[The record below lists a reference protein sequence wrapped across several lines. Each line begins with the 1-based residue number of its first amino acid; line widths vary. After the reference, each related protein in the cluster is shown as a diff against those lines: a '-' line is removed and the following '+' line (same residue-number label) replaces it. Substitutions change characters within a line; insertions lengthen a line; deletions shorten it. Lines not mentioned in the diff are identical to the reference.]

1 MSSLSWVRGF
11 NATVGRLAPE
21 LAASKMHRA
30 FLTPRDLPPRDWELP
45 LLASAERITLRFGL
59 SALRWGQGPAVL
71 LLHGWEGRPTQFAY
85 LIQALVRAGY
95 GVVALDAPA
104 HGRSPGHEAN
114 VVLFARAL
122 LEASSE
128 LPPLR
133 AVIGHSMGGA
143 SALLATQLGLRT
155 EALVTISAPARIIGA
170 LRRFAH
176 FVGLPRQARA
186 QFVRMVESSAGM
198 PAAQLDAARYQ
209 LDFPGLV
216 VHAADDQMVPSSEA
230 QSIHAAWPDS
240 RLLHLPSGGHSK
252 LLADPQLAEAV
263 LELLGSA
270 DPSAAAS
277 PRAVAGVVHRPA
289 LAS

>member
-21 LAASKMHRA
+21 LVASKMHRA

-122 LEASSE
+122 LEAASE
-128 LPPLR
+128 LPPLK

-143 SALLATQLGLRT
+143 SAMLATQLGLRT

-176 FVGLPRQARA
+176 FVGLPKQARA

-216 VHAADDQMVPSSEA
+216 VHAADDPMVPSAEA

-240 RLLHLPSGGHSK
+240 RLLHLSSGGHSK

-270 DPSAAAS
+270 DLSAAAS
-277 PRAVAGVVHRPA
+277 RRAVTGVGHRPA

>member
-1 MSSLSWVRGF
+1 MSAMSWIRGF
-11 NATVGRLAPE
+11 NATVGRLAPD

-30 FLTPRDLPPRDWELP
+30 FLTPRELPPRDWELP
-45 LLASAERITLRFGL
+45 LLAEAERVTLRFGL

-71 LLHGWEGRPTQFAY
+71 LLHGWEGRPTQFAE
-85 LIQALVRAGY
+85 LIRALVRAGY

-122 LEASSE
+122 LEAAGE
-128 LPPLR
+128 LPPLK
-133 AVIGHSMGGA
+133 AVIGHSLGGA

-155 EALVTISAPARIIGA
+155 EALVTIAAPARILGA

-186 QFVRMVESSAGM
+186 RFVRMVEQSAGM
-198 PAAQLDAARYQ
+198 PAAQLDVERYR
-209 LDFPGLV
+209 LNFPGLV
-216 VHAADDQMVPSSEA
+216 VHAEDDPMVPFGEA
-230 QSIHAAWPDS
+230 QNIHAAWPGS
-240 RLLHLPSGGHSK
+240 RLLRLDRGGHSK
-252 LLADPQLAEAV
+252 PLGDRQVVEAV

-270 DPSAAAS
+270 DLQGAADRRILAAAS
-277 PRAVAGVVHRPA
+277 
-289 LAS
+289 